1 MADENYTREDEE
13 FEDEELNETVS
24 IQSPTLSLSIVDC
37 CLQSFKS
44 VKDAVLFAIDI
55 SSSMLK
61 PRSSPDARKY
71 NDESPASAALKCAY
85 HLVQQRIISNPRDM
99 IGVMLYGTDSSKF
112 YDEDESGDLSY
123 PHCYLYTDLDVPSA
137 EEVKHLRCL
146 ADPVADDEDARGILK
161 PSQEPVS
168 MANVLFCANQIFTSK
183 APNFLSRRL
192 FIVTDND
199 DPHSENK
206 ALRSAATVRARD
218 LYDLGVNIELFPI
231 SEPDREFDTA
241 KFYDDII
248 YKTSP
253 SDGDAPVYLQ
263 PDTNTATAKGDG
275 LSLLNS
281 LLSSINSRSVPRRS
295 LFSNV
300 PLEIGPDLKISIN
313 GYLLLKKQ
321 EPARSCFVWQG
332 GEVPQIAKG
341 VTTQMADDTAQEVE
355 KADIRKA
362 YKFGGEQVTFTTE
375 ETQALRNF
383 GDPVIRIIGFRPL
396 SALPI
401 WANVKHPSFI
411 YPSEEGY
418 VGSTR
423 VFSALHQKLL
433 DSNKLALVWFIPRKN
448 ASPVLAAMIAGEEKV
463 DDNGVQK
470 LPPGM
475 WVIPIPFADD
485 VRENPPTSYNP
496 APEELINAM
505 RDVIQQLQLPK
516 AVYEPSKYPNPA
528 LQWHYRILQAIALQE
543 DIPSAQEDKTIPK
556 YRQIHKVSFVKKGDY
571 YQLLLTGCLL
581 QRAGEYVDEWA
592 QKVNAH
598 IPSISSGATK
608 STLVKRGAK
617 SEGSDD
623 PPPKR
628 PKIES
633 GSGVEEEV
641 KRSFAKGAVSKLTV
655 AVLKEFL
662 HSHGW
667 ANAGKKADLVER
679 VEQYFEEKR

>member
-1 MADENYTREDEE
+1 MADDNYARGEDEYE
-13 FEDEELNETVS
+13 EEELDET
-24 IQSPTLSLSIVDC
+24 
-37 CLQSFKS
+37 SFRS

-61 PRSSPDARKY
+61 PRPSPDPKKHA
-71 NDESPASAALKCAY
+71 DESPASAALKCAY
-85 HLVQQRIISNPRDM
+85 HLVQQRIISNPHDM
-99 IGVMLYGTDSSKF
+99 IGVMLYGTEASKF
-112 YDEDESGDLSY
+112 DDEDESDDLSY

-146 ADPVADDEDARGILK
+146 ADPVADDEDKRDILK
-161 PSQEPVS
+161 PSKEPVS

-199 DPHSENK
+199 DPHSGNK

-231 SEPDREFDTA
+231 SEPEREFDVA

-263 PDTNTATAKGDG
+263 PDTNTATGKGDG

-300 PLEIGPDLKISIN
+300 PLEIGPGLKISVN

-332 GEVPQIAKG
+332 GEVAQIAQG

-375 ETQALRNF
+375 ETQALRHF
-383 GDPVIRIIGFRPL
+383 GDPVIRIIGFKPL

-411 YPSEEGY
+411 YPSEEDM
-418 VGSTR
+418 VGSAR
-423 VFSALHQKLL
+423 VFAALHEKLL
-433 DSNKLALVWFIPRKN
+433 DSKKLALVWFIPRKN
-448 ASPVLAAMIAGEEKV
+448 STPVLAAMIAGEEKV
-463 DDNGVQK
+463 DENGVQK
-470 LPPGM
+470 VPPGM

-485 VRENPPTSYNP
+485 VRQNPPTPHNP
-496 APEELINAM
+496 APPALVDAM
-505 RDVIQQLQLPK
+505 REIIQQLQLPK
-516 AVYEPSKYPNPA
+516 ATYDPSKYPNPA

-543 DIPSAQEDKTIPK
+543 DLPAAPDDKTIPK
-556 YRQIHKVSFVKKGDY
+556 YRQIHK
-571 YQLLLTGCLL
+571 
-581 QRAGEYVDEWA
+581 RASEYVDEWA
-592 QKVNAH
+592 ARVNTH
-598 IPSISSGATK
+598 IQQTSGGAPK

-617 SEGSDD
+617 PEGAGD
-623 PPPKR
+623 PPAKR
-628 PKIES
+628 PKIEFGS
-633 GSGVEEEV
+633 SGVEEEV
-641 KRSFAKGAVSKLTV
+641 KRSFTKGAVSKLTV

-662 HSHGW
+662 HSHGR

-679 VEQYFEEKR
+679 VEQYFEEKQ

>member
-1 MADENYTREDEE
+1 MAEENYTRGEDE
-13 FEDEELNETVS
+13 FEDEEIDETVS
-24 IQSPTLSLSIVDC
+24 IEPPGLSLSSVDC

-44 VKDAVLFAIDI
+44 VRDAVLFAIDI

-61 PRSSPDARKY
+61 PRPAPDPRKHS
-71 NDESPASAALKCAY
+71 DESPASAALKCAY
-85 HLVQQRIISNPRDM
+85 HLVQQRIISNPHDM
-99 IGVMLYGTDSSKF
+99 IGVMLYGTESSKF

-137 EEVKHLRCL
+137 QEVKRLRCL
-146 ADPVADDEDARGILK
+146 ADPVADDEDARHILK

-231 SEPDREFDTA
+231 SEPDREFDAA
-241 KFYDDII
+241 KFYEDII

-253 SDGDAPVYLQ
+253 GDGDAPVYLQ

-300 PLEIGPDLKISIN
+300 PLEIGPGLKISVN

-321 EPARSCFVWQG
+321 EPARSCYVWQG

-355 KADIRKA
+355 KDDIRKA
-362 YKFGGEQVTFTTE
+362 YKFGGEQITFTTE

-383 GDPVIRIIGFRPL
+383 GDPVIRIIGFKPL

-411 YPSEEGY
+411 YPSEEDY

-423 VFSALHQKLL
+423 VFSALHSKLL
-433 DSNKLALVWFIPRKN
+433 DSKKIGLVWFIPRKN
-448 ASPVLAAMIAGEEKV
+448 STPVLGAMIAGEEKV
-463 DDNGVQK
+463 DENGVQK
-470 LPPGM
+470 VPPGM
-475 WVIPIPFADD
+475 WIVPIPFADD
-485 VRENPPTSYNP
+485 VRENPKTSYNP
-496 APEELINAM
+496 APEELITAM
-505 RDVIQQLQLPK
+505 REVIQQLGLPK
-516 AVYEPSKYPNPA
+516 GVYDPSKYPNPA

-543 DIPSAQEDKTIPK
+543 ELPDAPEDKTKPK
-556 YRQIHKVSFVKKGDY
+556 YRQIHKRAGDY
-571 YQLLLTGCLL
+571 
-581 QRAGEYVDEWA
+581 VHEWA
-592 QKVNAH
+592 EKVNAH
-598 IPSISSGATK
+598 IPNMPQQATK

-617 SEGSDD
+617 SEGADD
-623 PPPKR
+623 PPSKR
-628 PKIES
+628 PKIEP
-633 GSGVEEEV
+633 GAGVEEEV
-641 KRSFAKGAVSKLTV
+641 KRSFAKGALSKLTV